1 MNIKEETIKL
11 KKDLAILRMN
21 RITQQKNERHK
32 IKQIQHKI
40 SQILNI
46 SYNKNN

>member
-1 MNIKEETIKL
+1 MNITQETLKL
-11 KKDLAILRMN
+11 KKELAILRIN
-21 RITQQKNERHK
+21 KITKQNNERHK

-46 SYNKNN
+46 NHSHKN